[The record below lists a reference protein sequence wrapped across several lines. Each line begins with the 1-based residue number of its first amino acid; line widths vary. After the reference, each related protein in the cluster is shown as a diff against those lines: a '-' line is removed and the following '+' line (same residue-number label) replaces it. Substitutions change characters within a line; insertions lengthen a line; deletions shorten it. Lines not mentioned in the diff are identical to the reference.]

1 MLVSDNG
8 PRTSSLIPL
17 YLLYADA
24 LCVVEKYKKCL
35 IRVSDQLR
43 LLDLALAGDVRLDAL
58 RPLHLGDALAAL
70 APVRLVPAM
79 ANRMQL
85 EFGVN
90 QNIRVCKVYHV
101 RVGDVS
107 LCQRVSS
114 EFSIFSFFPS
124 AKYA

>member
-1 MLVSDNG
+1 M
-8 PRTSSLIPL
+8 
-17 YLLYADA
+17 
-24 LCVVEKYKKCL
+24 
-35 IRVSDQLR
+35 SDQLR

-58 RPLHLGDALAAL
+58 RPLHLGDPFADL
-70 APVRLVPAM
+70 APVRLVPVM

-85 EFGVN
+85 ELLGQSKHVGLGFASEP
-90 QNIRVCKVYHV
+90 YHD

-124 AKYA
+124 AK

>member
-24 LCVVEKYKKCL
+24 LCVMEKYKKCL
-35 IRVSDQLR
+35 IRVSDRLR

-85 EFGVN
+85 ELLGQSKHMGSGLQVKLTMFELGM
-90 QNIRVCKVYHV
+90 
-101 RVGDVS
+101 
-107 LCQRVSS
+107 
-114 EFSIFSFFPS
+114 
-124 AKYA
+124 